1 MALLKRQK
9 AGAVRNK
16 GKEGQDSWRGLLPG
30 DKGLP
35 ALVARWALVSS
46 AVLWG
51 ESLPPTRPQAAQ
63 GVCMLVGVL
72 PAPGLEFPWCYL
84 LGKQM
89 TSRSHQPPHPQ
100 EGGRLGT
107 WGLRGPTVRP
117 VSRTGLYSRG
127 RSQAT
132 LRQPGRWR
140 GLAPRCR
147 PRAAAGGSPWSQ
159 TSGMPKRRR
168 FPAGV
173 CLWVNC

>member
-51 ESLPPTRPQAAQ
+51 EFTAHAASGSSRCVHAGGSTSCPRPGIPLVLSTGEADDLTKPPATTP
-63 GVCMLVGVL
+63 
-72 PAPGLEFPWCYL
+72 
-84 LGKQM
+84 
-89 TSRSHQPPHPQ
+89 S
-100 EGGRLGT
+100 GGREAGHLGPEGT
-107 WGLRGPTVRP
+107 HGQACFKDRTLL
-117 VSRTGLYSRG
+117 SRKK
-127 RSQAT
+127 
-132 LRQPGRWR
+132 PGH
-140 GLAPRCR
+140 PE
-147 PRAAAGGSPWSQ
+147 AAGEVEGAGTQVQAEGSPWSQ